1 MANTAISALPTVTTP
16 LAGTEVLPVVQS
28 GTTKR
33 ITLAEIANYTLPT
46 ASASV
51 LGGIKVGTGLSID
64 ASSIL
69 SSTITQYTDTMA
81 KAAITGS
88 TGITV
93 TSGAVAI
100 DSSVATLTGTQ
111 TLTNK
116 TLTTPTIA
124 GATITGHLIP
134 STDIIY
140 DLGDATHRFRD
151 LYLSG
156 STIKLGTAT
165 ISATS
170 TGGISLGTSPIV
182 TVGDTGTVT
191 STMIADG
198 TIVNDDISA
207 SAAIVYSKLTLTGA
221 ILNADLAG
229 SIANAKLAN
238 SSITIGTTAIA
249 LGASS
254 TTLIG
259 LTSVTSTGFTG
270 ALTGNASTATTLQTA
285 RTINGTSFDGSANI
299 SFSTTAVSEGTN
311 LYYTDTRAR
320 AAISISGNLSY
331 NSSTGV
337 ISYTTPAAYSLP
349 VATAS
354 VLGGVKQGTNIT
366 IDADGTI
373 SAASGGG
380 GGSSYTLPVATASVL
395 GGVKQGTNITID
407 ADGTISAASGGGGGG
422 GGGITTGKAI
432 AMAIV
437 FG

>member
-1 MANTAISALPTVTTP
+1 MANTAISALPTITTP

-64 ASSIL
+64 SSSIL

-207 SAAIVYSKLTLTGA
+207 SAAIVYSKLALTGA

-254 TTLIG
+254 TTLVG

-380 GGSSYTLPVATASVL
+380 GG
-395 GGVKQGTNITID
+395 
-407 ADGTISAASGGGGGG
+407 